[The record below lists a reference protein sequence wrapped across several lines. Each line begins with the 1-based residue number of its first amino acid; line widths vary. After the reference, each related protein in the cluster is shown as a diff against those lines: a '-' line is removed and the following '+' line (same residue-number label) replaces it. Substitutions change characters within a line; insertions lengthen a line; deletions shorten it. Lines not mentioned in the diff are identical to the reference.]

1 MIKKKKDYNIVS
13 FLTTQSF
20 EEKNSLKFASFLE
33 YNDKF
38 ICFYAKV
45 FLTCFSNGKNLVI

>member
-1 MIKKKKDYNIVS
+1 MIKKNNKLQYCK

-45 FLTCFSNGKNLVI
+45 FLTGFSNGKNLVI

>member
-45 FLTCFSNGKNLVI
+45 F